1 MKLIDIDKGRYRRH
15 LNRVLIGCAL
25 VLAAGSLLVSQTLI
39 ALFPD
44 PDGSH
49 FHWNALGVVVTAVA
63 IGLGLSKYRHHDYLT
78 EVLYVWELKQSLNR
92 ITRKMRKL
100 EAAAK
105 EGDAGALLALQYSY
119 AGSRQLWKL
128 DDNTIIMDELNSR
141 QAQLDKLVA
150 QYDLTLNID
159 DYDEK
164 ILKRF

>member
-1 MKLIDIDKGRYRRH
+1 MKLIDIDKTRYRRH
-15 LNRVLIGCAL
+15 LNRVLIGCGL

-39 ALFPD
+39 ALFPA

-49 FHWNALGVVVTAVA
+49 FHWNALGVLVAAAA

-78 EVLYVWELKQSLNR
+78 EVLYVWELKQSLNK

-100 EAAAK
+100 EAAAQ
-105 EGDAGALLALQYSY
+105 EGDADALLALQYGY

-128 DDNTIIMDELNSR
+128 DDNIIIMDELNTK
-141 QAQLDKLVA
+141 QAQLDKLA
-150 QYDLTLNID
+150 ARFNLTLNTD
-159 DYDEK
+159 DYDDS

>member
-1 MKLIDIDKGRYRRH
+1 MKLIDIDKARYRRH

-25 VLAAGSLLVSQTLI
+25 ALAAGSLLVSQTLI
-39 ALFPD
+39 ALLPD

-49 FHWNALGVVVTAVA
+49 FHWNALGVLLMAAV

-78 EVLYVWELKQSLNR
+78 EVLYVWELKQTLNK

-100 EAAAK
+100 EAAAQQ
-105 EGDAGALLALQYSY
+105 GDADALLALQYSY

-128 DDNTIIMDELNSR
+128 DDNVIIMDELNAK
-141 QAQLDKLVA
+141 QAQLDALAA
-150 QYDLTLNID
+150 QYKLTLNID
-159 DYDEK
+159 DYDDR